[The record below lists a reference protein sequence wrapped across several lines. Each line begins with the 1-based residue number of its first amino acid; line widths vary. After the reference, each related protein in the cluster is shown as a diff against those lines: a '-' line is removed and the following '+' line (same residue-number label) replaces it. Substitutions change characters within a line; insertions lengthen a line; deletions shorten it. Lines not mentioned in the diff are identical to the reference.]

1 MNTLLIRNEWRATM
15 RDGRL
20 VVLAASLL
28 VLLLGSLVQAVT
40 SERAR
45 AAERAIVDRETREQW
60 NVQGVKNPHRGAH
73 FGLYALRPAS
83 SLAALE
89 PGLLAEVGQAV
100 WMEPHRRNMSRY
112 SPAADAPPDTRLGGV
127 IPGFV
132 LVVLV
137 PLLLVGAAHHAVTQ
151 EREWG
156 TLRMMHGLGLSGARL
171 LLSKWAGL
179 MSAFAMLLLPVLL
192 LAAYLTLRPL
202 SGVMSAGESVARLVL
217 MLLVLGAYYASLG
230 ALTIVLSARFQSSRV
245 AWLAS
250 LAAWV
255 LLMLLVPRGG
265 AAMAERLITLP
276 TGESFWAAIASDI
289 QRGLPGDGD
298 AASRLK
304 AFDNRLLAEH
314 GVSRVEDL
322 PFSIAAKRRL
332 FRDSYAARVHDVHFD
347 ALWERYEAQERVVR
361 VSGLAS
367 PAVPVRQVLMALAG
381 TGLHEQRHFED
392 AAERYRDLFTTAI
405 DEWDARATRGLGNYE
420 AKYAGN
426 DVWSAIPAFTYTPPA
441 LSETVRRIA
450 PDLTL
455 VGLWTLGALGALLIV
470 GRRLTP

>member
-1 MNTLLIRNEWRATM
+1 MSALLIRNEWRATM

-28 VLLLGSLVQAVT
+28 VLLVGALVQAIT
-40 SERAR
+40 HERERAAQR
-45 AAERAIVDRETREQW
+45 ALVERETREQW
-60 NVQGVKNPHRGAH
+60 DAQGVKNPHRGAH

-83 SLAALE
+83 PLAALE
-89 PGLLAEVGQAV
+89 PGLLTEMGQAV

-112 SPAADAPPDTRLGGV
+112 SPAADAPPSTRLGSV

-179 MSAFAMLLLPVLL
+179 MSAFAVLFLPVLL

-202 SGVMSAGESVARLVL
+202 TGAMTTGESAGRLTI

-230 ALTIVLSARFQSSRV
+230 ALTIVMSTRFNSNRV

-255 LLMLLVPRGG
+255 LLMLLVPRAG
-265 AAMAERLITLP
+265 AALAERLIALP

-304 AFDNRLLAEH
+304 AFDDRLLAEH

-322 PFSIAAKRRL
+322 PFSITAKRRL

-347 ALWERYEAQERVVR
+347 KLWDRYEAQERVVR
-361 VSGLAS
+361 MTGLAS

-381 TGLHEQRHFED
+381 TGLHEQRRFED
-392 AAERYRDLFTTAI
+392 AAEHYRDMFTAAI
-405 DEWDARATRGLGNYE
+405 DEWDARTTRGLGNYE

-426 DVWSAIPAFTYTPPA
+426 DLWSTIPAFTYTPPL
-441 LSETVRRIA
+441 LSETIRRIA
-450 PDLTL
+450 PDLVL
-455 VGLWTLGALGALLIV
+455 VGLWLLGGLGALLLA
-470 GRRLTP
+470 GRRLAP